1 MIHIEFYWLTL
12 VFIFAIIGA
21 ARGLGKEM
29 GVTTIVALSLFALWL
44 GWWRAGDLIVAGF
57 QRGPLADLCAL
68 EVKAIYY
75 SVAIVFIAFISYEGI
90 VLAFPVK
97 LKGFLKNV
105 FGFFGGLLNGYL
117 IVGTVWNV
125 LADATYFYPKIA
137 VVKPPFSN
145 FHNSV
150 IQFLPVSLMDNVS
163 PIPMMVL
170 GMLLLLA
177 MVFK

>member
-1 MIHIEFYWLTL
+1 MIPIEFYWLTL
-12 VFIFAIIGA
+12 IFIFGIIGA
-21 ARGLGKEM
+21 VRGLGKEL
-29 GVTTIVALSLFALWL
+29 GVTTIIALSLFALWI

-57 QRGPLADLCAL
+57 QGGPLAGLCA
-68 EVKAIYY
+68 EQVKAIYY
-75 SVAIVFIAFISYEGI
+75 TVPITFITFISYEGI

-117 IVGTVWNV
+117 IIGTVWNV
-125 LADATYFYPKIA
+125 LADAAYFYPEIS

-163 PIPMMVL
+163 PLPMMVL
-170 GMLLLLA
+170 GTLLLLA
-177 MVFK
+177 LVFK